1 MDFTSS
7 QPAEDRQQYSLD
19 AFNNSNDA
27 SVFNGIAEARARFR
41 QVRFDTRDS
50 VFNPEVDSER

>member
-19 AFNNSNDA
+19 AFNNSDDA
-27 SVFNGIAEARARFR
+27 SVFNRIAEARARFR